1 MIKEELLPIAAKGLK
16 RSKVNKKDINYYLG
30 IIEKRVDN
38 HQTGSVWITNSY
50 RKLRK
55 KMTKNIANATLTS
68 CMYKRQ
74 ISGKPVHNWKL
85 ASEKNCIS
93 IDVNISKLE
102 KFMTT
107 EVFVV
112 NENDLIDLV
121 IKIMKWK
128 NIHHIPVVNHEN
140 KITGLITKKNL
151 DKSDYSKG
159 NLLIAK
165 DIMVKNIITVN
176 SDTSIEEANIIMVR
190 NKIGC
195 LPILEFGELIGI
207 LTKNDI
213 QKLLNNLGKYE

>member
-1 MIKEELLPIAAKGLK
+1 M
-16 RSKVNKKDINYYLG
+16 
-30 IIEKRVDN
+30 
-38 HQTGSVWITNSY
+38 TG
-50 RKLRK
+50 
-55 KMTKNIANATLTS
+55 
-68 CMYKRQ
+68 
-74 ISGKPVHNWKL
+74 NWQVK
-85 ASEKNCIS
+85 KNCIS

-159 NLLIAK
+159 NLLVAK

-190 NKIGC
+190 K
-195 LPILEFGELIGI
+195 
-207 LTKNDI
+207 
-213 QKLLNNLGKYE
+213 